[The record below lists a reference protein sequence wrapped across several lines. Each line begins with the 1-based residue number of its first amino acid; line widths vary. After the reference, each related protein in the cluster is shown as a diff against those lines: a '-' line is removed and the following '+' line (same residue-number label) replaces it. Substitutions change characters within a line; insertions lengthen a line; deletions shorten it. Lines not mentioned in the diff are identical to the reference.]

1 MTHEEGG
8 EGHVNLRFLLG
19 SMYSSYS
26 ITGFLF
32 SVILPT
38 RESTL
43 PGSPAIYYS
52 SRLFFHC
59 VCVCVCVGGGGR
71 AGGHVFLGGFTS
83 NWF

>member
-26 ITGFLF
+26 IIGFLF
-32 SVILPT
+32 SVILPS

-59 VCVCVCVGGGGR
+59 VCVCVCVCVGGGVGQ
-71 AGGHVFLGGFTS
+71 GVIFLGGVYQ
-83 NWF
+83 